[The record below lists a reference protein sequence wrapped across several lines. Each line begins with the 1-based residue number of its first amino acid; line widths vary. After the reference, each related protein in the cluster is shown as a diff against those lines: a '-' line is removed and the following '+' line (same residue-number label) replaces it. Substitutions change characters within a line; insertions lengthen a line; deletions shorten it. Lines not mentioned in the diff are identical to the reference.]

1 MFNSFLSMQ
10 SFLPLAHID
19 PGDKPEYSDN
29 HGVYTSRFGQV
40 FSKLWVVEVESSIL
54 GGYTVMGGFPVN
66 YVTGRIGFL
75 FAPR

>member
-10 SFLPLAHID
+10 SFLPLAHND
-19 PGDKPEYSDN
+19 PGDKPEYFDN

-66 YVTGRIGFL
+66 YVSLEKFGENGL
-75 FAPR
+75 